1 MNLVFLLLLS
11 YIIHR
16 QPYSTYN
23 QSLCYLYHLYTSF
36 HYTSNQ
42 IYNIL
47 YHYPFHGLQR
57 VSNQLEQ
64 T

>member
-11 YIIHR
+11 YTIHH

-23 QSLCYLYHLYTSF
+23 QFLYYLYRLYISF
-36 HYTSNQ
+36 HYTNIL

-47 YHYPFHGLQR
+47 YPYPFHGLQR